1 MGHRTEETDI
11 SITPSLMEDIELTS
25 KLRRKLELESPSE
38 ILQYSISTRSVISTS
53 SSFAQRYQKAAED
66 EELQKF
72 KPIGAGSCGTV
83 LEWTGTAQVV
93 KLEKRTTMISESL
106 KLWNDYLMHTKIL
119 EAFTTVSKK
128 NFDCEIRVPRC
139 YAYVNAA
146 DREWWDNNSD
156 RFPQDLQQPTNG
168 LFTERILPVPA
179 IMRQALIEEFCP
191 EHLKGVAKGDP
202 SNKQCLVRLYLGK
215 RLDDQPS
222 RSRPQRFFS
231 LRNFNLTLDNMQKLT
246 IDTSRFI
253 SSIAEALAIMHWVAK
268 VDAAD
273 VEFVLGSAPSFAHI
287 TSTPTFEQL
296 QKLPPNSSTHRL
308 HDFTHR
314 TLHVWLL
321 DFNLCKQLAM
331 NDVGIQQAVKAFFA
345 NDPYYPRPH
354 STRAEDR
361 NLWNQFEH
369 RYLAVSCTFIEPAL
383 LHLPQQFIQA
393 VKHES
398 SIREAKKAEASRRS
412 ATETAPPG

>member
-11 SITPSLMEDIELTS
+11 SITPSLREDIELS
-25 KLRRKLELESPSE
+25 SRLRRKLELESPAD

-53 SSFAQRYQKAAED
+53 SSFAQRYQQAAED
-66 EELQKF
+66 DELQKF

-83 LEWTGTAQVV
+83 LEWTGTTQVV
-93 KLEKRTTMISESL
+93 KHEKRTTMISEKL

-119 EAFTTVSKK
+119 EAFATASRM
-128 NFDCEIRVPRC
+128 NLDCEIRIPHC
-139 YAYVNAA
+139 YAYVNDA
-146 DREWWDNNSD
+146 DTNWWNDNSD
-156 RFPQDLQQPTNG
+156 RFPQDLQAPTNL

-191 EHLKGVAKGDP
+191 EHLKDAAKNDP
-202 SNKQCLVRLYLGK
+202 SNKQCLLRLYLGK
-215 RLDDQPS
+215 RIDDQPS

-231 LRNFNLTLDNMQKLT
+231 LRNFSLTLDYMQKLT

-273 VEFVLGSAPSFAHI
+273 VEFVLGSAPSLAHN
-287 TSTPTFEQL
+287 TTNPTFEQL
-296 QKLPPNSSTHRL
+296 QRMSPNSSTRRY
-308 HDFTHR
+308 HDFTQR

-321 DFNLCKQLAM
+321 DFNLCKQITM
-331 NDVGIQQAVKAFFA
+331 DDDGIQKAAKAFFT

-354 STRAEDR
+354 AIRVEDQD
-361 NLWNQFEH
+361 LWTQFEH
-369 RYLAVSCTFIEPAL
+369 RYMVVSCNLIEPAL
-383 LHLPQQFIQA
+383 FHLPSRFIQA

-398 SIREAKKAEASRRS
+398 SIREAKKAEASRRLV
-412 ATETAPPG
+412 TETH